1 VAAGFAWQVSTKAA
15 ARSAMRLILRINFF
29 GTGIATLVSSGLSH
43 GCAPRHAGGHLERS
57 WRLVMG
63 LFDALTTAVGGLQ
76 AQSFALQNI
85 SGNIANSQTTGF
97 KETDTSFDALV
108 SEAAAGQ
115 QTAGSVLSESVATNT
130 VQGSI
135 QSTSIS
141 TNMAINGDGWFV
153 VSKPTS
159 FADNQPV
166 FSGVSDYTR
175 RGDFQENQG
184 GFLVNGAGY
193 YLMGIPVSSSTGN
206 PLGSV
211 PSVLQFST
219 NFVPA
224 QPTTQITYKA
234 NLASTPTTANSS
246 TTIPGSNLLNPIGF
260 TANPLVG
267 APAAAKITGT
277 GATLLPDAKAK
288 GTGTVVLPSGSA
300 TTLASLGMTVGQTVT
315 VNDGTSTTT
324 YTMASG
330 DTIATLNA
338 AINGGAANVVASV
351 GTGNQLV
358 LTGGSFTV
366 PITVGGAGAAAVGFG
381 VGANTF
387 QPTNL
392 LTQNTVAAGQT
403 LTITTDTS
411 PGAPVVSTITFGGAG
426 VSTLTQLQ
434 TALAALTNVSASV
447 NPANGNITVTALNAT
462 DQISI
467 GGNAGASRFGMQNL
481 LAVPAN
487 GTVIADDVQTFTNES
502 ISGGSVTA
510 YDSTGNPVN
519 VQVRWAKTD
528 SVAVGGTDTWQL
540 FYQVNS
546 NATGTA
552 SAWQNVGTVFKFN
565 ASGQMNPPLSGIT
578 LPNLTVNGDNLGNV
592 QVVLGANGLT
602 QFADTS
608 GTAQVNE
615 FQQNGFA
622 AGKLQ
627 TVAVNGQNRV
637 VGTFS
642 NGQNIPLA
650 QVTLANFNGQ
660 DGLQALNGGAYA
672 ATVDSGPPLF
682 SATGQIVG
690 NSVEASNVDIATQ
703 FSHLIVAQ
711 QAYSASAKVMTT
723 SNQMMQ
729 SLLTVVQ

>member
-1 VAAGFAWQVSTKAA
+1 
-15 ARSAMRLILRINFF
+15 
-29 GTGIATLVSSGLSH
+29 
-43 GCAPRHAGGHLERS
+43 
-57 WRLVMG
+57 MG

-108 SEAAAGQ
+108 SAAAVGH
-115 QTAGSVLSESVATNT
+115 QTSGSVLSESVATNT

-135 QSTSIS
+135 QSTAVS

-159 FADNQPV
+159 FSDNQPV

-193 YLMGIPVSSSTGN
+193 YLMGIPVSSTTGN

-224 QPTTQITYKA
+224 QPTTQIQYKA
-234 NLASTPTTANSS
+234 NLASTPTTASSSS
-246 TTIPGSNLLNPIGF
+246 TIVGSNLLNPVGF

-267 APAAAKITGT
+267 APSAARITGT
-277 GATLLPDAKAK
+277 GATLLPDAKAV
-288 GTGTVVLPSGSA
+288 GTGSTLLPSGAA
-300 TTLASLGMTVGQTVT
+300 TTLASLGMTAGQTIT
-315 VNDGTSTTT
+315 VNDGTNTTT
-324 YTMASG
+324 FTMAAGDKISDLNTFLNSG
-330 DTIATLNA
+330 AVGN
-338 AINGGAANVVASV
+338 ANVSASV
-351 GTGNQLV
+351 SAGNQLI
-358 LTGGSFTV
+358 LTGGNFVV
-366 PITVGGAGAAAVGFG
+366 PITVGGTGAAAIGFG
-381 VGANTF
+381 AGQNNF

-392 LTQNTVAAGQT
+392 ITQNTVAAGQT
-403 LTITTDTS
+403 LTFTTQTLPAGPVTS
-411 PGAPVVSTITFGGAG
+411 TVTFGPGQ
-426 VSTLTQLQ
+426 VVTLAQLQ
-434 TALAALTNVSASV
+434 TALAALGNVTASV
-447 NPANGNITVTALNAT
+447 NTANGNISATALNST
-462 DQISI
+462 DQITV
-467 GGNAGASRFGMQNL
+467 GGNAGASRFGIQNR
-481 LAVPAN
+481 LALPAN
-487 GTVIADDVQTFTNES
+487 GTVIAGDVQTFTNES

-510 YDSTGNPVN
+510 YDSTGNPVDI
-519 VQVRWAKTD
+519 QLRWAKTD

-540 FYQVNS
+540 FYQSNS
-546 NATGTA
+546 NATGTQ
-552 SAWQNVGTVFKFN
+552 SAWQNVGTTFKFN
-565 ASGQMNPPLSGIT
+565 SSGQMTPPLSSISI
-578 LPNLTVNGDNLGNV
+578 PNLTVNGDSLGSV
-592 QVVLGANGLT
+592 QIVLGSNGLT

-627 TVAVNGQNRV
+627 SIAVNGQNRV

-723 SNQMMQ
+723 ANQMMQ
-729 SLLTVVQ
+729 SLLTVIQ

>member
-1 VAAGFAWQVSTKAA
+1 
-15 ARSAMRLILRINFF
+15 M
-29 GTGIATLVSSGLSH
+29 GI
-43 GCAPRHAGGHLERS
+43 
-57 WRLVMG
+57 
-63 LFDALTTAVGGLQ
+63 FDALTTAVGGLQ

-108 SEAAAGQ
+108 SVAAAGH
-115 QTAGSVLSESVATNT
+115 QTSGSVLAESVATNT

-135 QSTSIS
+135 QSSSVS

-153 VSKPTS
+153 VSKPAS
-159 FADNQPV
+159 FSDNQPV
-166 FSGVSDYTR
+166 FSGVNDYTR

-193 YLMGIPVSSSTGN
+193 YLMGIPVSATTGN

-224 QPTTQITYKA
+224 QPTTQIQYKA
-234 NLASTPTTANSS
+234 NLASTPTTATSSS
-246 TTIPGSNLLNPIGF
+246 TIIGSNLLNPVGF

-267 APAAAKITGT
+267 APAAARITGT
-277 GATLLPDAKAK
+277 GATLLPDAKAV
-288 GTGTVVLPSGSA
+288 GTGSVVLAGGVN
-300 TTLASLGMTVGQTVT
+300 TTMASLGMTVGQTIT
-315 VNDGTSTTT
+315 VNDGTNTTT
-324 YTMASG
+324 YTVAAG
-330 DTIATLNA
+330 DKISNLIA
-338 AINGGAANVVASV
+338 AINGGAAAVTASMSA
-351 GTGNQLV
+351 GNQLV
-358 LTGGSFTV
+358 LTGNNFLV
-366 PITVGGAGAAAVGFG
+366 PITVAGTNASAVGFG
-381 VGANTF
+381 AGLNNF

-403 LTITTDTS
+403 LTITTAT
-411 PGAPVVSTITFGGAG
+411 PPAAPVVSTITFGPAQ
-426 VSTLTQLQ
+426 VATLAQLQ
-434 TALAALTNVSASV
+434 TALQALGNVTASV
-447 NPANGNITVTALNAT
+447 NSANGNITMTAGNST
-462 DQISI
+462 DQITI
-467 GGNAGASRFGMQNL
+467 GGNAGASRFGIQNL

-487 GTVIADDVQTFTNES
+487 GTVIADDVQTFTNQS

-519 VQVRWAKTD
+519 VQLRWAKTD
-528 SVAVGGTDTWQL
+528 SVAVGGTDSWQL
-540 FYQVNS
+540 FYQTNS
-546 NATGTA
+546 NATGTQ

-565 ASGQMNPPLSGIT
+565 SSGQMNPPLSSLT
-578 LPNLTVNGDNLGNV
+578 LPNLTVNGDSLGNV
-592 QVVLGANGLT
+592 QLVLGSNGLT

-627 TVAVNGQNRV
+627 TIAVNGQNRV

-650 QVTLANFNGQ
+650 EVTLANFNGQ
-660 DGLQALNGGAYA
+660 DGLQALNGGAYS

-682 SATGQIVG
+682 SGTGQIVG

-723 SNQMMQ
+723 ANQMMQ

>member
-1 VAAGFAWQVSTKAA
+1 
-15 ARSAMRLILRINFF
+15 M
-29 GTGIATLVSSGLSH
+29 GI
-43 GCAPRHAGGHLERS
+43 
-57 WRLVMG
+57 
-63 LFDALTTAVGGLQ
+63 FDALTTAVGGLQ

-108 SEAAAGQ
+108 SVAAAGH
-115 QTAGSVLSESVATNT
+115 QTSGSVLAESVATNT

-135 QSTSIS
+135 QSSSVS

-153 VSKPTS
+153 VSKPAS
-159 FADNQPV
+159 FSDNQPV
-166 FSGVSDYTR
+166 FSGVNDYTR
-175 RGDFQENQG
+175 RGDFRENQG

-193 YLMGIPVSSSTGN
+193 YLMGIPVSATTGN

-224 QPTTQITYKA
+224 QPTTQIQYKA
-234 NLASTPTTANSS
+234 NLASNPTTATSSS
-246 TTIPGSNLLNPIGF
+246 TIIGSNLLNPIGF

-267 APAAAKITGT
+267 APAAARITGT
-277 GATLLPDAKAK
+277 GATLLPDAKAV
-288 GTGTVVLPSGSA
+288 GTGSVVLSGGA
-300 TTLASLGMTVGQTVT
+300 NTTLASLGMTVGQTVT
-315 VNDGTSTTT
+315 VADGTNTTT
-324 YTMASG
+324 FTVAAGSKIS
-330 DTIATLNA
+330 DLVA
-338 AINGGAANVVASV
+338 AINGGTAAVTASV
-351 GTGNQLV
+351 SAGNQLV
-358 LTGGSFTV
+358 LTGNNFLV
-366 PITVGGAGAAAVGFG
+366 PITVAGTNAAAVGFG
-381 VGANTF
+381 AGLTSF

-403 LTITTDTS
+403 LTITTTTA
-411 PGAPVVSTITFGGAG
+411 PAAPVVSSLTFGPTQIA
-426 VSTLTQLQ
+426 TLSQLQ
-434 TALAALTNVSASV
+434 TALQALTNVTANV
-447 NPANGNITVTALNAT
+447 NTANGNITITAANST
-462 DQISI
+462 DQITI
-467 GGNAGASRFGMQNL
+467 GGNAGASRFGIQNL

-487 GTVIADDVQTFTNES
+487 GTVIADDVQTFTNQS

-519 VQVRWAKTD
+519 VQLRWAKTD

-546 NATGTA
+546 NATGTQ

-565 ASGQMNPPLSGIT
+565 SSGQMNPPLSSLT
-578 LPNLTVNGDNLGNV
+578 LPNLTVNGDSLGNV
-592 QVVLGANGLT
+592 QLVLGSNGLT

-627 TVAVNGQNRV
+627 TIAVNGQNRV

-660 DGLQALNGGAYA
+660 DGLQALNGGAYS

-682 SATGQIVG
+682 SGTGQIVG

-723 SNQMMQ
+723 ANQMMQ

>member
-1 VAAGFAWQVSTKAA
+1 
-15 ARSAMRLILRINFF
+15 
-29 GTGIATLVSSGLSH
+29 
-43 GCAPRHAGGHLERS
+43 
-57 WRLVMG
+57 MG

-97 KETDTSFDALV
+97 KETDTAFDALV
-108 SEAAAGQ
+108 SLAAVGQ
-115 QTAGSVLSESVATNT
+115 QTSGSVLAESIATNT

-135 QSTSIS
+135 QSTPVS
-141 TNMAINGDGWFV
+141 TNIAINGDGWFV
-153 VSKPTS
+153 VAKPTS
-159 FADNQPV
+159 FTDNQPV

-184 GFLVNGAGY
+184 GFLVNAAGY
-193 YLMGIPVSSSTGN
+193 YLMGIPVSSTTGN

-224 QPTTQITYKA
+224 QPTTQIQYKA

-246 TTIPGSNLLNPIGF
+246 ATILGSNLLNPVGF

-277 GATLLPDAKAK
+277 GATLLPDAKAV
-288 GTGTVVLPSGSA
+288 GTGSVLLPLGVN

-315 VNDGTSTTT
+315 VNDGTNTTT
-324 YTMASG
+324 FTVAAG
-330 DTIATLNA
+330 DKISDLNTFINA
-338 AINGGAANVVASV
+338 AVAGNANVSAAVSA
-351 GTGNQLV
+351 GNQLV
-358 LTGGSFTV
+358 LTGGNFVV
-366 PITVGGAGAAAVGFG
+366 PITVGGTGAASLGFG
-381 VGANTF
+381 VGQNTF

-392 LTQNTVAAGQT
+392 ITQNTVAAGQT
-403 LTITTDTS
+403 LTFTTDTV
-411 PGAPVVSTITFGGAG
+411 PAVPVVSTITFGPGQ
-426 VSTLTQLQ
+426 VVTLAQLQ
-434 TALAALTNVSASV
+434 TALAALGNVTASV
-447 NPANGNITVTALNAT
+447 NPLNGNISATALNAT
-462 DQISI
+462 DQITV
-467 GGNAGASRFGMQNL
+467 GGTAGASRFGIQNL

-502 ISGGSVTA
+502 VSGGSVTA

-519 VQVRWAKTD
+519 VQLRWAKTD

-540 FYQVNS
+540 FYQSNS
-546 NATGTA
+546 NATGTQ
-552 SAWQNVGTVFKFN
+552 SAWQNVGTTFKFN
-565 ASGQMNPPLSGIT
+565 SSGQMTPPLSSLT
-578 LPNLTVNGDNLGNV
+578 LVNLTVNGDSLGNV
-592 QVVLGANGLT
+592 QLVLGSNGLT

-608 GTAQVNE
+608 GTVQVNQ

-627 TVAVNGQNRV
+627 SVAVNSQNRV

-650 QVTLANFNGQ
+650 EITLANFNGQ

-672 ATVDSGPPLF
+672 ATQDSGPPLF

-703 FSHLIVAQ
+703 FSHMIVAQ

-723 SNQMMQ
+723 ANQMMQ
-729 SLLTVVQ
+729 SLLAVVQ

>member
-1 VAAGFAWQVSTKAA
+1 
-15 ARSAMRLILRINFF
+15 
-29 GTGIATLVSSGLSH
+29 
-43 GCAPRHAGGHLERS
+43 
-57 WRLVMG
+57 MG

-85 SGNIANSQTTGF
+85 SGNISNSQTTGF

-108 SEAAAGQ
+108 SLAAAGQ
-115 QTAGSVLSESVATNT
+115 QTSGSVLAELVATNT

-135 QSTSIS
+135 QSSTTS

-153 VSKPTS
+153 VSKPSS
-159 FADNQPV
+159 FTDNQPV
-166 FSGVSDYTR
+166 FGGIDSYTR

-184 GFLVNGAGY
+184 GYLVNGAGY

-224 QPTTQITYKA
+224 QPTTQIQYQA
-234 NLASTPTTANSS
+234 NLASDPTTANSS
-246 TTIPGSNLLNPIGF
+246 ATVPGSNLLNPIGF

-267 APAAAKITGT
+267 APAAASITGT
-277 GATLLPDAKAK
+277 GATLLPDAKAV
-288 GTGTVVLPSGSA
+288 GTGSVVLA
-300 TTLASLGMTVGQTVT
+300 TGLTTALSTLGFTAGPPATTVT
-315 VNDGTSTTT
+315 VSDGTNTTT
-324 YTMASG
+324 YTYTAG
-330 DTIATLNA
+330 DTVAALKT
-338 AINGGAANVVASV
+338 AINGGTANVVASV
-351 GTGNQLV
+351 GPGNQLV
-358 LTGGSFTV
+358 LTGGDFLV
-366 PITVGGAGAAAVGFG
+366 PITVGGTGAAAVGFG
-381 VGANTF
+381 VGQNSF

-403 LTITTDTS
+403 LSFTTDTA
-411 PGAPVVSTITFGGAG
+411 PAAPVTSTITFGPGQVA
-426 VSTLTQLQ
+426 TLTQLQ
-434 TALAALTNVSASV
+434 TALAALGNVTASV
-447 NPANGNITVTALNAT
+447 NPSNGNIDVTALNST
-462 DQISI
+462 DQIAV
-467 GGNAGASRFGMQNL
+467 GGNAGASRFGIQNL

-487 GTVIADDVQTFTNES
+487 GTVIADDVQTFNNES

-510 YDSTGNPVN
+510 YDSTGNPVD
-519 VQVRWAKTD
+519 VQLRWAKTD
-528 SVAVGGTDTWQL
+528 AVAVGGIDSWQL
-540 FYQVNS
+540 FYQSNS
-546 NATGTA
+546 NASGTQ
-552 SAWQNVGTVFKFN
+552 SAWQNVGTIFN
-565 ASGQMNPPLSGIT
+565 FNSSGQMNPPLSSIT
-578 LPNLTVNGDNLGNV
+578 LPNFTINGDSLGNV
-592 QVVLGANGLT
+592 QLNFGSNGLT

-608 GTAQVNE
+608 GIVQVNQ

-627 TVAVNGQNRV
+627 SIAVNSQNRV

-650 QVTLANFNGQ
+650 QVTLANFNGEN
-660 DGLQALNGGAYA
+660 GLQPLNGGAYA
-672 ATVDSGPPLF
+672 ATQDSGPPLF

-703 FSHLIVAQ
+703 FSHMIVAQ

-723 SNQMMQ
+723 ANQMMQ
-729 SLLTVVQ
+729 SLLAVVQ

>member
-1 VAAGFAWQVSTKAA
+1 
-15 ARSAMRLILRINFF
+15 
-29 GTGIATLVSSGLSH
+29 
-43 GCAPRHAGGHLERS
+43 
-57 WRLVMG
+57 MG

-108 SEAAAGQ
+108 SLAAAGQ
-115 QTAGSVLSESVATNT
+115 QTSGSVLSESVATNT

-135 QSTSIS
+135 QSTPVS

-159 FADNQPV
+159 FSDNQPV
-166 FSGVSDYTR
+166 FGGVSDYTR

-184 GFLVNGAGY
+184 GYLVNGAGY
-193 YLMGIPVSSSTGN
+193 YLMGIPVSASTGN

-224 QPTTQITYKA
+224 QPTTQIQYQA

-246 TTIPGSNLLNPIGF
+246 STVPGSNLLNPIGF

-267 APAAAKITGT
+267 APAAASITGT
-277 GATLLPDAKAK
+277 GATLLPDAKAV
-288 GTGTVVLPSGSA
+288 GTGSVL
-300 TTLASLGMTVGQTVT
+300 LASGANTLLSSLGFTAGPPASTIT
-315 VNDGTSTTT
+315 VNDGTNTTT
-324 YTMASG
+324 YTYTAG
-330 DTIATLNA
+330 DKVSDLNTFINA
-338 AINGGAANVVASV
+338 AVAGNANVTATVSA
-351 GTGNQLV
+351 GNQLV
-358 LTGGSFTV
+358 LTGGNFLV
-366 PITVGGAGAAAVGFG
+366 PITVGGTGAAALGFG
-381 VGANTF
+381 AGQNTF

-403 LTITTDTS
+403 LTFTTQTL
-411 PGAPVVSTITFGGAG
+411 PAAPVTSTITFGPTQVA
-426 VSTLTQLQ
+426 TLAQLQ
-434 TALAALTNVSASV
+434 TALAALGNVTATV
-447 NPANGNITVTALNAT
+447 NTANGNINVTALNAT
-462 DQISI
+462 DQITV
-467 GGNAGASRFGMQNL
+467 GGNAGASRFGIQNL

-510 YDSTGNPVN
+510 YDSTGNPVD
-519 VQVRWAKTD
+519 VQLRWAKTA
-528 SVAVGGTDTWQL
+528 SVATGGTDTWQL
-540 FYQVNS
+540 FYQTNS
-546 NATGTA
+546 NATGTQ

-565 ASGQMNPPLSGIT
+565 SSGQMNPPLSSLT
-578 LPNLTVNGDNLGNV
+578 LPNLTVNGDSLGNV
-592 QVVLGANGLT
+592 QVVLGSNGLT

-608 GTAQVNE
+608 GTVQVNA

-627 TVAVNGQNRV
+627 TIAVNGQNRV

-660 DGLQALNGGAYA
+660 DGLQALNGGAYS
-672 ATVDSGPPLF
+672 ATVDSGPPLY

-723 SNQMMQ
+723 ANQMMQ
-729 SLLTVVQ
+729 SLLTVIQ

>member
-1 VAAGFAWQVSTKAA
+1 
-15 ARSAMRLILRINFF
+15 
-29 GTGIATLVSSGLSH
+29 
-43 GCAPRHAGGHLERS
+43 
-57 WRLVMG
+57 
-63 LFDALTTAVGGLQ
+63 
-76 AQSFALQNI
+76 
-85 SGNIANSQTTGF
+85 
-97 KETDTSFDALV
+97 
-108 SEAAAGQ
+108 
-115 QTAGSVLSESVATNT
+115 
-130 VQGSI
+130 
-135 QSTSIS
+135 
-141 TNMAINGDGWFV
+141 MAINGDGWFV

-159 FADNQPV
+159 FSDNQPV

-193 YLMGIPVSSSTGN
+193 YLMGIPVSSTTGN

-224 QPTTQITYKA
+224 QPTTQIQYKA

-246 TTIPGSNLLNPIGF
+246 STIVGSNLLNPIGF

-267 APAAAKITGT
+267 APAAARITGT
-277 GATLLPDAKAK
+277 GATLLPDAKAV
-288 GTGTVVLPSGSA
+288 GTGSVLLPSGAA
-300 TTLASLGMTVGQTVT
+300 TTLASLGMTAGQTIT
-315 VNDGTSTTT
+315 VNDGTNTTT
-324 YTMASG
+324 FTMAAG
-330 DTIATLNA
+330 DKISDLNTFLNA
-338 AINGGAANVVASV
+338 AVAGNANVVASV
-351 GTGNQLV
+351 SAGNQLI
-358 LTGGSFTV
+358 LTGGNFVV
-366 PITVGGAGAAAVGFG
+366 PITVGGTGAAAIGFG
-381 VGANTF
+381 AGQNNF

-392 LTQNTVAAGQT
+392 ITQNTVAAGQT
-403 LTITTDTS
+403 LTFTTQTLPAGPVTS
-411 PGAPVVSTITFGGAG
+411 TVTFGPGQ
-426 VSTLTQLQ
+426 VVTLAQLQ
-434 TALAALTNVSASV
+434 TALAALGNVTASV
-447 NPANGNITVTALNAT
+447 NTANGNISVTALNST
-462 DQISI
+462 DQITV
-467 GGNAGASRFGMQNL
+467 GGNAGASRFGIQNR

-487 GTVIADDVQTFTNES
+487 GTVIADDAQTFTNES

-510 YDSTGNPVN
+510 YDSTGNPVDI
-519 VQVRWAKTD
+519 QLRWAKTD
-528 SVAVGGTDTWQL
+528 SVATGGTDTWQL
-540 FYQVNS
+540 FYQTNS
-546 NATGTA
+546 NATGTQ
-552 SAWQNVGTVFKFN
+552 SAWQNVGTTFKFN
-565 ASGQMNPPLSGIT
+565 SSGQMTPPLSSLT
-578 LPNLTVNGDNLGNV
+578 LPNLTVNGDSLGNV
-592 QVVLGANGLT
+592 QLVLGSNGLT

-627 TVAVNGQNRV
+627 SIAVNGQNRV

-660 DGLQALNGGAYA
+660 DGLQALNGGAYS

-723 SNQMMQ
+723 ANQMMQ
-729 SLLTVVQ
+729 SLLTVIQ

>member
-1 VAAGFAWQVSTKAA
+1 
-15 ARSAMRLILRINFF
+15 
-29 GTGIATLVSSGLSH
+29 
-43 GCAPRHAGGHLERS
+43 
-57 WRLVMG
+57 MG

-85 SGNIANSQTTGF
+85 SGNIAHSQTTGF

-108 SEAAAGQ
+108 SLAAVGQ
-115 QTAGSVLSESVATNT
+115 QTSGSVLSESVATNT

-135 QSTSIS
+135 QSTAVS

-193 YLMGIPVSSSTGN
+193 YLMGIPVSATTGN
-206 PLGSV
+206 PIGSV

-224 QPTTQITYKA
+224 QPTTQIQYKA
-234 NLASTPTTANSS
+234 NLASTPTTASS
-246 TTIPGSNLLNPIGF
+246 SPTIVGSNLLNPVGF

-277 GATLLPDAKAK
+277 GATLLPDAKAV
-288 GTGTVVLPSGSA
+288 GTGSVLLPSGAA
-300 TTLASLGMTVGQTVT
+300 TTLASLGFTAGPPATTITVG
-315 VNDGTSTTT
+315 DGTNTTT
-324 YTMASG
+324 YTYTAG
-330 DTIATLNA
+330 DKISDLNTFLNA
-338 AINGGAANVVASV
+338 AVVGNANVAASV
-351 GTGNQLV
+351 SAGNQLV
-358 LTGGSFTV
+358 LTGGNFVV
-366 PITVGGAGAAAVGFG
+366 PITVGGTGAAAIGFG
-381 VGANTF
+381 AGQNTF

-392 LTQNTVAAGQT
+392 ITQNTVAAGQT
-403 LTITTDTS
+403 LTFTTQTLPAGPVTS
-411 PGAPVVSTITFGGAG
+411 TVTFGPGQ
-426 VSTLTQLQ
+426 VQTLAQLQ
-434 TALAALTNVSASV
+434 TALAALGNVSASV
-447 NPANGNITVTALNAT
+447 NTANGNISATALNST
-462 DQISI
+462 DQITV
-467 GGNAGASRFGMQNL
+467 GGNAGASRFGIQNP
-481 LAVPAN
+481 LALPAN
-487 GTVIADDVQTFTNES
+487 GTVIAGDVQTFTNETV
-502 ISGGSVTA
+502 SGGSVTA
-510 YDSTGNPVN
+510 YDSTGNPVDI
-519 VQVRWAKTD
+519 QLRWAKTD

-540 FYQVNS
+540 FYQSDS
-546 NATGTA
+546 NATGTQ
-552 SAWQNVGTVFKFN
+552 SAWQNVGTTFKFN
-565 ASGQMNPPLSGIT
+565 SSGQMNPPLSGLT
-578 LPNLTVNGDNLGNV
+578 LTNLTVNGDALGSV
-592 QVVLGANGLT
+592 QLVFGSNGLT

-608 GTAQVNE
+608 GTAQVNQ

-627 TVAVNGQNRV
+627 SVAVNSQNRV

-650 QVTLANFNGQ
+650 EVTLANFNGQ

-672 ATVDSGPPLF
+672 ATQDSGPPLF

-703 FSHLIVAQ
+703 FSHMIVAQ

-723 SNQMMQ
+723 ANQMMQ
-729 SLLTVVQ
+729 SLLAVIQ